1 MEKVIVLM
9 STYNGE
15 KYIKQQVDSILNQ
28 ENVSVELVV
37 RDDGSNDNTISILK
51 EYEKAGKLIWYTGDN
66 KGPAYSFFDLMEYA
80 KNRYDDYCYFALSD
94 QDDIW
99 KKQKLYRAITE
110 LKENDSQLY
119 YCSKQLLSDNK
130 EVNGRIVKIF
140 PMDKEEHIIRNCAG
154 GCTMVMSYYMLG
166 LVCMYRP
173 KWVEMHDSWIA
184 RVAYFNDI
192 NFVEDEEAM
201 IMYRIHNDNVCGT
214 YTNLYEKIRNKLKY
228 DIKQKNVIKRTASE
242 LLQGYNQNLSCDNKE
257 ILNLIANYDCNFYSK
272 INLLKKYRK
281 CKFTTKQRKVD
292 FVLKVIWG
300 RI

>member
-1 MEKVIVLM
+1 
-9 STYNGE
+9 
-15 KYIKQQVDSILNQ
+15 
-28 ENVSVELVV
+28 
-37 RDDGSNDNTISILK
+37 
-51 EYEKAGKLIWYTGDN
+51 
-66 KGPAYSFFDLMEYA
+66 
-80 KNRYDDYCYFALSD
+80 
-94 QDDIW
+94 
-99 KKQKLYRAITE
+99 
-110 LKENDSQLY
+110 
-119 YCSKQLLSDNK
+119 
-130 EVNGRIVKIF
+130 
-140 PMDKEEHIIRNCAG
+140 
-154 GCTMVMSYYMLG
+154 MVMSYYMLG

-257 ILNLIANYDCNFYSK
+257 ILNLIANYYCNFYSK